1 MTVSHAYHLAEANR
15 IFKCDSLKGVPGQVE
30 SIFRKD
36 LSTMAKP
43 ANLHYA
49 FVLNANAKDYGLA
62 GTIENFLSS
71 NVKDHLLDAFNKTDF
86 SVAGGVR
93 KQGLTIDSL
102 RTLEIFAS
110 LQDNADVGSSVKPI
124 VTNFINKISKQTIE
138 DGNKFSLFSQFLDE
152 ADLGSAALNLNTLKI
167 IKLYNNFEK
176 LTKEQKAGFRN
187 FFVQSAALSS
197 SVAQLLPALN
207 GLKLIGSD
215 IPAVRITADHKKTV
229 SVSEKSKSVKL
240 DIVNSFG

>member
-1 MTVSHAYHLAEANR
+1 
-15 IFKCDSLKGVPGQVE
+15 
-30 SIFRKD
+30 
-36 LSTMAKP
+36 MAKP

-167 IKLYNNFEK
+167 IKLYN
-176 LTKEQKAGFRN
+176 GFRN